1 MEGNN
6 KSRAA
11 GEMTLS
17 GNPSKGQRSL
27 RNAFKAFRKRGVLV
41 LASFLIVFLALCGFH
56 YFRSGHTASTV
67 LSLDYEEASKGLT
80 PNGMR
85 FNIFEIRSSEVMERL
100 IGYAGLEGKITPEE
114 LSECVSVR
122 ATHDK
127 NISSNV
133 NYISTSFVVEF
144 TNDGVIEGRSAED
157 MLSLLCKAYREYFV
171 EHYGFNHS
179 ILSFDVDELKFNDEY
194 LMAADLLELKCGQL
208 EKYAQLR
215 SRESK
220 NYQDPETGATFA
232 SLEQRLNSF
241 YTYDL
246 GKLRSYIIENGIA
259 NDRAGLV
266 SMLDYK
272 IRMDS
277 LARDKIMAA
286 YEEDNNGIGMYDAA
300 MSAVVMI
307 PTQDQN
313 MQYYMSRTKTGM
325 DNMVSHA
332 QAQLAGTAE
341 LGEQIEYN
349 SYLTQKLETNTP
361 GRAKVEKADAMIR
374 ELTAELDGI
383 ASEIQKADSVY
394 LSTKGRNF
402 IGFSEANIGLAERI
416 GLLPSLLCAVLVTIA
431 AFLCVFLRSLVSD
444 KEVKG

>member
-1 MEGNN
+1 M
-6 KSRAA
+6 KPIYHRILLK
-11 GEMTLS
+11 LS
-17 GNPSKGQRSL
+17 GESL
-27 RNAFKAFRKRGVLV
+27 AVEGGTGINFDRTVEA
-41 LASFLIVFLALCGFH
+41 AS
-56 YFRSGHTASTV
+56 SSTDAK
-67 LSLDYEEASKGLT
+67 SIA
-80 PNGMR
+80 
-85 FNIFEIRSSEVMERL
+85 
-100 IGYAGLEGKITPEE
+100 
-114 LSECVSVR
+114 
-122 ATHDK
+122 
-127 NISSNV
+127 
-133 NYISTSFVVEF
+133 
-144 TNDGVIEGRSAED
+144 DGVTMIN
-157 MLSLLCKAYREYFV
+157 K
-171 EHYGFNHS
+171 
-179 ILSFDVDELKFNDEY
+179 
-194 LMAADLLELKCGQL
+194 
-208 EKYAQLR
+208 
-215 SRESK
+215 
-220 NYQDPETGATFA
+220 
-232 SLEQRLNSF
+232 
-241 YTYDL
+241 
-246 GKLRSYIIENGIA
+246 
-259 NDRAGLV
+259 GLV

-313 MQYYMSRTKTGM
+313 LQYYMSRTKTGM